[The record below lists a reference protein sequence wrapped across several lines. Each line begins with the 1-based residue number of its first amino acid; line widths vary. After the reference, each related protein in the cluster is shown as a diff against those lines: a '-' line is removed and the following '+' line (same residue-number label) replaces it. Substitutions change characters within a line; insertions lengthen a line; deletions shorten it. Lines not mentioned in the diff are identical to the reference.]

1 MEEAEEAEEDV
12 EEPWTERLIQE
23 SGLCRL
29 GGCSREGVSRASK
42 STPTDDCLSRAP
54 SSSEP
59 DDESEIGESVR
70 EMERIRKRACDIRI
84 KLYSTNNEAYV
95 GCS

>member
-29 GGCSREGVSRASK
+29 GGCSREEGAGAPK
-42 STPTDDCLSRAP
+42 PAPTDDCLNTAP
-54 SSSEP
+54 SSSELE
-59 DDESEIGESVR
+59 DESEIGE
-70 EMERIRKRACDIRI
+70 RK
-84 KLYSTNNEAYV
+84 
-95 GCS
+95 